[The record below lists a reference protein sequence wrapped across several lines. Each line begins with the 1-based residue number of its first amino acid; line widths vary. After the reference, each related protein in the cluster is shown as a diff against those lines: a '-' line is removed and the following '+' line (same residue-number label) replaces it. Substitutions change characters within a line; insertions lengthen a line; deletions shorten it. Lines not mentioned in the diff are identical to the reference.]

1 MNNQINADTNTIL
14 RNQDVAD
21 TIPDAN
27 VCSGCG
33 KHCSLKNP
41 SCGKGAALARERGIT
56 VSGGETGFSGR
67 PSQSVHSDRTGHPG
81 QSRHFDSSGRTGH
94 PGHFSHLDRSG
105 HFDHEGADGRD
116 GHKNYHRHS
125 RHENYDFENCEDLDL
140 LFRSCAHML
149 HHKERR
155 SGSREQILT
164 YLMENGSAF
173 QKDIQEELRVQPGS
187 VSELLSKLEKNDLIV
202 RKKSRLDKRAVI
214 ISLTQKGAAETKVR
228 LQKEENSPFDVLTD
242 EEQETLRTILRKLL
256 SSEG

>member
-1 MNNQINADTNTIL
+1 MNNQINANTIL

-105 HFDHEGADGRD
+105 HFDHEGSDGRD

-155 SGSREQILT
+155 SGSR
-164 YLMENGSAF
+164 
-173 QKDIQEELRVQPGS
+173 
-187 VSELLSKLEKNDLIV
+187 
-202 RKKSRLDKRAVI
+202 
-214 ISLTQKGAAETKVR
+214 
-228 LQKEENSPFDVLTD
+228 
-242 EEQETLRTILRKLL
+242 
-256 SSEG
+256 

>member
-1 MNNQINADTNTIL
+1 MNNQINANTIL

-81 QSRHFDSSGRTGH
+81 
-94 PGHFSHLDRSG
+94 HFSHLDRSG
-105 HFDHEGADGRD
+105 HFDHEGSDGRD

-256 SSEG
+256 SPEG

>member
-1 MNNQINADTNTIL
+1 MNNQINANTIL
-14 RNQDVAD
+14 RNQDVVD

-81 QSRHFDSSGRTGH
+81 H

-105 HFDHEGADGRD
+105 HFDHEGSDGRD

-149 HHKERR
+149 HHKDQR

-164 YLMENGSAF
+164 YLMENGSVY
-173 QKDIQEELRVQPGS
+173 QKDIQKELRIQPGS
-187 VSELLSKLEKNDLIV
+187 VSELLSKLEKHDLIV

-214 ISLTQKGAAETKVR
+214 ISLTEKGAAEMKVR
-228 LQKEENSPFDVLTD
+228 MQEEADSPFDRLTD
-242 EEQETLRTILRKLL
+242 EEQEALRNILRKLL
-256 SSEG
+256 SSENRK

>member
-1 MNNQINADTNTIL
+1 MNNQINANTIL

-81 QSRHFDSSGRTGH
+81 
-94 PGHFSHLDRSG
+94 HFSHLDRSG
-105 HFDHEGADGRD
+105 HFDHEGSDGSD

>member
-1 MNNQINADTNTIL
+1 MNNQINANTIL

-21 TIPDAN
+21 TILDAN

-81 QSRHFDSSGRTGH
+81 
-94 PGHFSHLDRSG
+94 HFSHLDRSG
-105 HFDHEGADGRD
+105 HFDHEGSDGRD